1 MFLAHCTT
9 CSRRELRSVRA
20 ITRLANTVDGIEVS
34 FRCSACGARQR
45 VLTGAHAPTPML
57 RAS

>member
-1 MFLAHCTT
+1 MFLAHCTR

-20 ITRLANTVDGIEVS
+20 ITRLANTPDGIEVGY
-34 FRCSACGARQR
+34 RCSACGARQR
-45 VLTGAHAPTPML
+45 MLTGAHAPAAML